1 MVASRLGFS
10 CEEGELL
17 RFFVLSGR
25 TVQRVAA
32 ILILSLSSGILF
44 AHHSIP
50 VNYLTYQE
58 SPLVLS
64 GTVKDIQVRNP
75 HSTIVL
81 EAVVQDGT
89 VTEWLIHWADGNT
102 LRRRGATLDKIRIGE
117 SLTVYARRHKR
128 VPSVAYFR
136 SALLPDG
143 TLIPGCAG
151 GVYRGNEYFATCER
165 EEAHYGVLPVGVGR
179 PRVIRDQE
187 Q

>member
-1 MVASRLGFS
+1 MVASRLGLS
-10 CEEGELL
+10 CKEGELL

-25 TVQRVAA
+25 TLQRGVA
-32 ILILSLSSGILF
+32 ILILSLSPGIPF

-64 GTVKDIQVRNP
+64 GTVMDVHVRNP

-81 EAVVQDGT
+81 EAVVQGET

-102 LRRRGATLDKIRIGE
+102 LRRRGATLDKIRVGE
-117 SLTVYARRHKR
+117 PLTVYARRHKR
-128 VPSVAYFR
+128 VPNVAYFR

-151 GVYRGNEYFATCER
+151 GVYRGNEYFATCDR
-165 EEAHYGVLPVGVGR
+165 EEAHYGVFPTSAGH
-179 PRVIRDQE
+179 PRIAQDQR
-187 Q
+187 